1 MNELIIFAH
10 FLFFGEQCEWIA
22 YFAQITWSM
31 WANRSEEMSDRARIA
46 QVAHEKWA
54 NEWIAQFF
62 EQIAHL
68 LIFGQKT
75 SDSLGNQMSKF
86 PALSSG
92 VDGSSRENLDGFLL
106 LGMGFG
112 KDGIW
117 ASKFD
122 FNSSL

>member
-1 MNELIIFAH
+1 
-10 FLFFGEQCEWIA
+10 
-22 YFAQITWSM
+22 
-31 WANRSEEMSDRARIA
+31 
-46 QVAHEKWA
+46 
-54 NEWIAQFF
+54 
-62 EQIAHL
+62 
-68 LIFGQKT
+68 
-75 SDSLGNQMSKF
+75 MSKF